1 MVTASA
7 DVSASPQAVQQEA
20 ATTAD
25 SSDLKPA
32 WCLFAAPVAVALG
45 LAGLTVSLAADGPTP
60 TQLIGVILV
69 ALWAAAGV
77 ALGVRRRQDRLGP
90 IVLAVA
96 IAGGAICL
104 AEALVASERLD
115 DAGDDLAAIALR
127 LGLSML
133 PAFALH
139 MFVAL
144 PDGRLSSRARQRAVV
159 AGYVVGLAVGGMLSS
174 DVDSITTW
182 PIVGLWVIAITAG
195 IYASSLRYR
204 VAGAIE
210 RGRMQWI
217 GWGLTVTAEGVF
229 VMIALRL
236 LTDWPHDPGTV
247 SLAMT
252 GLVPIAIIAGTLPK
266 MVAHVDRL
274 LTHTVAVAGLTALI
288 LGIYVIVVLGLGR
301 TPEGSERTLLLLS
314 MVAAAIAALLYL
326 PARRWLTERAN
337 RLVYGVRVAPDETLR
352 TFGQRLTRS
361 IPLDELMLQLAE
373 NLRSSMRL
381 ASAEVWTGQDG
392 RYGQTAGVPHRQPPP
407 ITIGPTELPVVA
419 RAGVSGGTWL
429 DIWLPQLVGPSGSS
443 AMRVAPV
450 AHSGL
455 LLGFIVVSRKPDGEP
470 FTETEDTVLTEIARQ
485 IGLALHNV
493 QLDTALQASL
503 DELRVSNQELQN
515 SRARIVAAGDSER
528 RKLERNLH
536 DGAQQHLVALAVKL
550 RLAADAVEDDPE
562 DAMAMIEEP
571 NSAPWPTA
579 SSRRCSCRAG
589 STTRCPRQPD
599 ERPYRRPSTSSTSA
613 ATATTSRR
621 PCTSARSRRS
631 RTPASTPARTQPQR
645 SWSWRPMACSASR
658 SATTARDSTCRTA
671 LQPAG
676 TASSTWLTVSAH
688 SGAGWKL
695 CRPSAGAP
703 PSPAPSPC
711 PDPESGPIGV
721 AAGFPEATDHPRRQL
736 VLVDVGDGPARA
748 GPGGKVFGGV
758 RRHEYHLDRRI
769 VTGDDAGRLDPVEF
783 THVDVHQ
790 DELRRHRR
798 TGVDRLFARC
808 HLGDQFEPGDAGDD
822 RPGGGAERWLVV
834 DDHHRHAFGP
844 LFGWL
849 FVELFC
855 HRDSLIT
862 SRAACHP
869 HMPCTPPPG
878 GVELEHR

>member
-1 MVTASA
+1 MMVTAGA
-7 DVSASPQAVQQEA
+7 DVSAASRAAQQG
-20 ATTAD
+20 TTTPAEG
-25 SSDLKPA
+25 SELKPA
-32 WCLFAAPVAVALG
+32 WCLLAAPVAVGLG
-45 LAGLTVSLAADGPTP
+45 LTGVAVSVDADGPTT
-60 TQLIGVILV
+60 TQIVGALLV

-90 IVLAVA
+90 IVLAGA

-104 AEALVASERLD
+104 AEALVASARLD

-127 LGLSML
+127 LGLTVL
-133 PAFALH
+133 PAFAMH

-144 PDGRLSSRARQRAVV
+144 PDGRLSSRVRQRAVV
-159 AGYVVGLAVGGMLSS
+159 AGYVVGLTVGGVLSS
-174 DVDSITTW
+174 NVDSITTW
-182 PIVGLWVIAITAG
+182 PIVGLWITAIAAG

-204 VAGAIE
+204 VVGAIE

-217 GWGLTVTAEGVF
+217 GWGLTVAAEGVF
-229 VMIALRL
+229 VMVALRL
-236 LTDWPHDPGTV
+236 LTDWPNDPGTV

-392 RYGQTAGVPHRQPPP
+392 RYEQMAGVPHRQPPP

-429 DIWLPQLVGPSGSS
+429 DIWVPQLVGPSGSA

-455 LLGFIVVSRKPDGEP
+455 LLGFIVVSRAPDAEP
-470 FTETEDTVLTEIARQ
+470 FTETEDMVLTEIARQ

-503 DELRVSNQELQN
+503 DDLRVSNRELQD

-550 RLAADAVEDDPE
+550 RLAGDAVEDDPE
-562 DAMAMIEEP
+562 DAMAMIEEIKGDVQ
-571 NSAPWPTA
+571 TA
-579 SSRRCSCRAG
+579 IAELRALAHG
-589 STTRCPRQPD
+589 IFPPLLVSGGLND
-599 ERPYRRPSTSSTSA
+599 A
-613 ATATTSRR
+613 L
-621 PCTSARSRRS
+621 
-631 RTPASTPARTQPQR
+631 PA
-645 SWSWRPMACSASR
+645 
-658 SATTARDSTCRTA
+658 
-671 LQPAG
+671 
-676 TASSTWLTVSAH
+676 
-688 SGAGWKL
+688 
-695 CRPSAGAP
+695 
-703 PSPAPSPC
+703 
-711 PDPESGPIGV
+711 
-721 AAGFPEATDHPRRQL
+721 AAGRAALPTTVD
-736 VLVDVGDGPARA
+736 LVDVGRYGNDIEAAVYFCTLEALQNA
-748 GPGGKVFGGV
+748 GK
-758 RRHEYHLDRRI
+758 HA
-769 VTGDDAGRLDPVEF
+769 GDDATAAVTVVEADG
-783 THVDVHQ
+783 V
-790 DELRRHRR
+790 LRFEIRDDGAGFDMSNGAAEGGH
-798 TGVDRLFARC
+798 GFVNMADRL
-808 HLGDQFEPGDAGDD
+808 G
-822 RPGGGAERWLVV
+822 
-834 DDHHRHAFGP
+834 AFGGRVEVVSAAGQGTTITGTIP
-844 LFGWL
+844 L
-849 FVELFC
+849 
-855 HRDSLIT
+855 
-862 SRAACHP
+862 P
-869 HMPCTPPPG
+869 
-878 GVELEHR
+878 

>member
-1 MVTASA
+1 MMVTASA

-455 LLGFIVVSRKPDGEP
+455 LLGFIVVSRRPDGEP

-562 DAMAMIEEP
+562 DAMAMIEEIKGDVQ
-571 NSAPWPTA
+571 TA
-579 SSRRCSCRAG
+579 IAELRALAHG
-589 STTRCPRQPD
+589 IFPPLLVSGGLND
-599 ERPYRRPSTSSTSA
+599 A
-613 ATATTSRR
+613 L
-621 PCTSARSRRS
+621 
-631 RTPASTPARTQPQR
+631 PA
-645 SWSWRPMACSASR
+645 
-658 SATTARDSTCRTA
+658 
-671 LQPAG
+671 
-676 TASSTWLTVSAH
+676 
-688 SGAGWKL
+688 
-695 CRPSAGAP
+695 
-703 PSPAPSPC
+703 
-711 PDPESGPIGV
+711 
-721 AAGFPEATDHPRRQL
+721 AAGRAALPTTVD
-736 VLVDVGDGPARA
+736 LVDVGRYGNDIEAAVYFCTLEALQNAGKHAGEDATAAVMVVEADGVLSFEIRDDGA
-748 GPGGKVFGGV
+748 GFDMSNGATAGGHGFVNMADRLGAFGGRV
-758 RRHEYHLDRRI
+758 EVVSAVGRGTTI
-769 VTGDDAGRLDPVEF
+769 TGTIPLP
-783 THVDVHQ
+783 
-790 DELRRHRR
+790 
-798 TGVDRLFARC
+798 
-808 HLGDQFEPGDAGDD
+808 
-822 RPGGGAERWLVV
+822 RP
-834 DDHHRHAFGP
+834 
-844 LFGWL
+844 
-849 FVELFC
+849 
-855 HRDSLIT
+855 
-862 SRAACHP
+862 
-869 HMPCTPPPG
+869 
-878 GVELEHR
+878 